1 MRGDRGTHSFSEL
14 LQVLVL
20 FLARGQSL
28 WEGKENLNS
37 VHLLGTPCPQAV
49 ILGLPSPVSWAFPRS
64 LITGNCY
71 RWGQTSLVCVTS
83 LCW

>member
-49 ILGLPSPVSWAFPRS
+49 ILGLPSPVSRAFPRS
-64 LITGNCY
+64 LITGNSY